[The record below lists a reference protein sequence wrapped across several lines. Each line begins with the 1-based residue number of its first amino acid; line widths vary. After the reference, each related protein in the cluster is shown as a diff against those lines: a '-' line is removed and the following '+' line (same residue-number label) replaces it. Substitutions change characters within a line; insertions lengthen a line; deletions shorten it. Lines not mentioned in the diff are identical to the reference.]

1 LIEYHDSVMKEAYKT
16 QGGAVSLLPGLAMA
30 GAIALAAWWAG
41 GKVPVIGAAVF
52 ALVSGVAA
60 GQFFRPAGVS
70 AGLAF
75 AGKKVLQYAI
85 ILLGFEME
93 ITRVLRVGSMSLAVL
108 LCTVLAAFG
117 AMAALWRILRV
128 PEDQAIL
135 IGVGTC
141 ICGGSAIA
149 ATAPVIGAKEGDIA
163 QAISTIFLF
172 NIIAVFLFP
181 AAGRL
186 LGMSDTGFGLWAG
199 TAINDTSSVVAA
211 ASAWSD
217 AAGNQDALALATI
230 VKLTRTL
237 LIIPITLVLAAL
249 CTARSKTA
257 GTGNG
262 GRGGRVDFVR
272 IFPWFVLAFLAAALV
287 KTFVPLPPA
296 LPRTLVTCGKFLI
309 VVAMAAIGA
318 RTNLKELVSGGWRPI
333 LLGLGCWGAVAAVS
347 LAVQQFSSLF

>member
-1 LIEYHDSVMKEAYKT
+1 MKQPTSAFNRT
-16 QGGAVSLLPGLAMA
+16 VSIIPGLAMA
-30 GAIALAAWWAG
+30 GTIAAAAWWAG
-41 GKVPVIGAAVF
+41 RRIPVIGAAVF
-52 ALVSGVAA
+52 ALVLGVAA
-60 GQFFRPAGVS
+60 GQFFRPARAA

-93 ITRVLRVGSMSLAVL
+93 ITRVLIVGSKSLAVL

-117 AMAALWRILRV
+117 AMASLWRLLRV

-149 ATAPVIGAKEGDIA
+149 ATAPVIGAKERDIA

-186 LGMSDTGFGLWAG
+186 LGMSDEGFGLWAG

-217 AAGNQDALALATI
+217 AAGNQTALALATI

-237 LIIPITLVLAAL
+237 LIIPVTLVLAATR
-249 CTARSKTA
+249 TARARKEGGGASAVPATA
-257 GTGNG
+257 AAKGAN
-262 GRGGRVDFVR
+262 VDFAR
-272 IFPWFVLAFLAAALV
+272 IFPWFVLAFLAAALIRS
-287 KTFVPLPPA
+287 FIPLPPE
-296 LPRTLVTCGKFLI
+296 LPRALVACGKFLI

-318 RTNLKELVSGGWRPI
+318 RTNLKDLISGGWRPI
-333 LLGLGCWGAVAAVS
+333 LLGLCCWFAVAAVS
-347 LAVQQFSSLF
+347 LAVQRLSSLL

>member
-1 LIEYHDSVMKEAYKT
+1 MKQRISLLSHT
-16 QGGAVSLLPGLAMA
+16 MSLLPGLAMA
-30 GAIALAAWWAG
+30 GTIAAAAWWAG
-41 GKVPVIGAAVF
+41 GRIPIIGAAVF
-52 ALVSGVAA
+52 ALILGVAA
-60 GQFFRPAGVS
+60 GQVYRPARAA

-85 ILLGFEME
+85 VLLGFEME
-93 ITRVLRVGSMSLAVL
+93 ITRVLIVGSKSLAVL

-117 AMAALWRILRV
+117 TMAALWRLLRV

-149 ATAPVIGAKEGDIA
+149 ATAPVIGAKERDIA

-186 LGMSDTGFGLWAG
+186 LGMSDEGFGLWAG

-217 AAGNQDALALATI
+217 AAGNQTALALATI

-237 LIIPITLVLAAL
+237 LIIPVTLVLAAAR
-249 CTARSKTA
+249 TARTRKSGA
-257 GTGNG
+257 GDAAAAAAKGGN
-262 GRGGRVDFVR
+262 VDFVK
-272 IFPWFVLAFLAAALV
+272 IFPWFVLAFLAAALIRS
-287 KTFVPLPPA
+287 FIPLPPE
-296 LPRTLVTCGKFLI
+296 LPRALAACGKFLI

-318 RTNLKELVSGGWRPI
+318 RTNLKDLISGGWRPI
-333 LLGLGCWGAVAAVS
+333 LLGLCCWFAVAAVS
-347 LAVQQFSSLF
+347 LAVQNLSSLL

>member
-1 LIEYHDSVMKEAYKT
+1 MKQERSS
-16 QGGAVSLLPGLAMA
+16 QGTPGSLLPGLAIA
-30 GAIALAAWWAG
+30 GSIALAAWWAG

-52 ALVSGVAA
+52 ALVFGVAA
-60 GQFFRPAGVS
+60 GQQLRPAGVS
-70 AGLAF
+70 TGLAF
-75 AGKKVLQYAI
+75 AGKKLLQYAI
-85 ILLGFEME
+85 ILLGFDME

-108 LCTVLAAFG
+108 LCTVAAAFG
-117 AMAALWRILRV
+117 TMALLWRLLKV

-149 ATAPVIGAKEGDIA
+149 ATAPVIGAKDRDIA

-181 AAGRL
+181 TAGRL
-186 LGMSDTGFGLWAG
+186 LGMSDEGFGLWAG

-217 AAGNQDALALATI
+217 VAGNQNALALATI

-237 LIIPITLVLAAL
+237 LIIPVTLVFAAL
-249 CTARSKTA
+249 RTARARKEGTA
-257 GTGNG
+257 DG

-296 LPRTLVTCGKFLI
+296 FPKAMVILGKFLI

-318 RTNLKELVSGGWRPI
+318 RTNLKELISGGWRPI
-333 LLGLGCWGAVAAVS
+333 ILGLGCWFAVATVS
-347 LAVQQFSSLF
+347 LAVQQLSSLL

>member
-1 LIEYHDSVMKEAYKT
+1 
-16 QGGAVSLLPGLAMA
+16 MA
-30 GAIALAAWWAG
+30 GTIAAAAWWAG
-41 GKVPVIGAAVF
+41 RRIPVIGAAVF
-52 ALVSGVAA
+52 ALVLGVAA
-60 GQFFRPAGVS
+60 GQFFRPARAA

-93 ITRVLRVGSMSLAVL
+93 ITRVLIVGSKSLAVL

-117 AMAALWRILRV
+117 AMASLWRLLRV

-149 ATAPVIGAKEGDIA
+149 ATAPVIGAKERDIA

-186 LGMSDTGFGLWAG
+186 LGMSDEGFGLWAG

-217 AAGNQDALALATI
+217 AAGNQTALALATI

-237 LIIPITLVLAAL
+237 LIIPVTLVLAATR
-249 CTARSKTA
+249 TARARKM
-257 GTGNG
+257 G
-262 GRGGRVDFVR
+262 GGFSAVPAAAKGANVDFAR
-272 IFPWFVLAFLAAALV
+272 IFPWFVLAFLAAALIRS
-287 KTFVPLPPA
+287 FIPLPPE
-296 LPRTLVTCGKFLI
+296 LPRALAACGKFLI

-318 RTNLKELVSGGWRPI
+318 RTNLKDLISGGWRPI
-333 LLGLGCWGAVAAVS
+333 LLGLCCWFAVAAVS
-347 LAVQQFSSLF
+347 LAVQRLSSLL

>member
-1 LIEYHDSVMKEAYKT
+1 M
-16 QGGAVSLLPGLAMA
+16 AV
-30 GAIALAAWWAG
+30 AIAAAAWWAG
-41 GKVPVIGAAVF
+41 GRLPIIGAAVF
-52 ALVSGVAA
+52 ALVLGVAA
-60 GQFFRPAGVS
+60 GQFFRPARAA

-85 ILLGFEME
+85 VLLGFEME
-93 ITRVLRVGSMSLAVL
+93 ISRVLIVGSKSLAVL
-108 LCTVLAAFG
+108 LCTTIAAFG
-117 AMAALWRILRV
+117 TMAALWRLLRV

-149 ATAPVIGAKEGDIA
+149 ATAPVIGAKERDIA

-186 LGMSDTGFGLWAG
+186 LGMSDEGFGLWAG

-217 AAGNQDALALATI
+217 AAGNQTALALATI

-237 LIIPITLVLAAL
+237 LIIPVTLVLAAAR
-249 CTARSKTA
+249 TARARRKGGDAAADAPAAA
-257 GTGNG
+257 GGK
-262 GRGGRVDFVR
+262 VDFAR
-272 IFPWFVLAFLAAALV
+272 IFPWFVLAFLAAALARS
-287 KTFVPLPPA
+287 FIPLSPA
-296 LPRTLVTCGKFLI
+296 LPRALVACGKFLI

-318 RTNLKELVSGGWRPI
+318 RTNLRELISGGWRPI
-333 LLGLGCWGAVAAVS
+333 LLGLCCWFAVAAVS
-347 LAVQQFSSLF
+347 LGVQRLSSLL

>member
-1 LIEYHDSVMKEAYKT
+1 MKQPTNALKSA
-16 QGGAVSLLPGLAMA
+16 GAFLPGLAMA
-30 GAIALAAWWAG
+30 GAIAAAAWWAG
-41 GKVPVIGAAVF
+41 GRLPIIGAAVF
-52 ALVSGVAA
+52 ALVLGVAA
-60 GQFFRPAGVS
+60 GQFFRPARAA

-85 ILLGFEME
+85 VLLGFEME
-93 ITRVLRVGSMSLAVL
+93 ISRVLIVGSKSLAVL

-117 AMAALWRILRV
+117 TMAALRRLLRV

-149 ATAPVIGAKEGDIA
+149 ATAPVIGAKERDIA

-172 NIIAVFLFP
+172 NIVAVFLFP

-186 LGMSDTGFGLWAG
+186 LGMSDEGFGLWAG

-217 AAGNQDALALATI
+217 AAGNQTALALATI

-237 LIIPITLVLAAL
+237 LIIPVTLVLAAAR
-249 CTARSKTA
+249 TARARKEGGGDASAAA
-257 GTGNG
+257 GAPASAG
-262 GRGGRVDFVR
+262 GKVDFAR
-272 IFPWFVLAFLAAALV
+272 IFPWFVLAFLAAALARS
-287 KTFVPLPPA
+287 FIPLPPE
-296 LPRTLVTCGKFLI
+296 LPRALVACGKFLI

-318 RTNLKELVSGGWRPI
+318 RTNLKELISGGWRPI
-333 LLGLGCWGAVAAVS
+333 LLGLCCWFAVAAVS
-347 LAVQQFSSLF
+347 LAVQRFASLL

>member
-1 LIEYHDSVMKEAYKT
+1 
-16 QGGAVSLLPGLAMA
+16 
-30 GAIALAAWWAG
+30 
-41 GKVPVIGAAVF
+41 VPVIGAAVF
-52 ALVSGVAA
+52 ALVLGVAA
-60 GQFFRPAGVS
+60 GQFFRPARAA

-85 ILLGFEME
+85 VLLGFEME
-93 ITRVLRVGSMSLAVL
+93 ITRVLIVGSKSLAVL

-117 AMAALWRILRV
+117 TMAALWRLLRV

-149 ATAPVIGAKEGDIA
+149 ATAPVIGAKERDIA

-186 LGMSDTGFGLWAG
+186 LGMSDEGFGLWAG

-217 AAGNQDALALATI
+217 AAGNQTALALATI

-237 LIIPITLVLAAL
+237 LIIPVTLVLAAAR
-249 CTARSKTA
+249 TARARKEGGGGASAVPAATA
-257 GTGNG
+257 ATAAATGAK
-262 GRGGRVDFVR
+262 VDFAR
-272 IFPWFVLAFLAAALV
+272 IFPWFVLAFLAAALIRS
-287 KTFVPLPPA
+287 FIPLPPE
-296 LPRTLVTCGKFLI
+296 LPRALAANGKFLI

-318 RTNLKELVSGGWRPI
+318 RTNLKELISGGWRPI
-333 LLGLGCWGAVAAVS
+333 LLGLCCWFAVAAVS
-347 LAVQQFSSLF
+347 LAVQRFSNFL

>member
-1 LIEYHDSVMKEAYKT
+1 MKQPTSAY
-16 QGGAVSLLPGLAMA
+16 GRAVAYLPGLVMA
-30 GAIALAAWWAG
+30 GTIAAAAWWAG
-41 GKVPVIGAAVF
+41 GRLPVIGAAVF
-52 ALVSGVAA
+52 ALVLGVAA
-60 GQFFRPAGVS
+60 GQFSRPARAA

-93 ITRVLRVGSMSLAVL
+93 ITRVLIVGSRSLAVL

-117 AMAALWRILRV
+117 AMAALWRLLRV

-149 ATAPVIGAKEGDIA
+149 ATAPVIGAKERDIA

-186 LGMSDTGFGLWAG
+186 LGMSDEGFGLWAG

-217 AAGNQDALALATI
+217 AAGNQTALALATI

-237 LIIPITLVLAAL
+237 LIIPVTLVLAAAR
-249 CTARSKTA
+249 TARARKTGA
-257 GTGNG
+257 GDAGSAAAAG
-262 GRGGRVDFVR
+262 GQVDLAR
-272 IFPWFVLAFLAAALV
+272 IFPWFVLAFLAAALIRS
-287 KTFVPLPPA
+287 FIPLPPQ
-296 LPRTLVTCGKFLI
+296 LPRALVACGKFLI

-318 RTNLKELVSGGWRPI
+318 KTNLKELISGGWRPI
-333 LLGLGCWGAVAAVS
+333 LLGLCCWFAVAAVS
-347 LAVQQFSSLF
+347 LGVQRLSSLL

>member
-1 LIEYHDSVMKEAYKT
+1 MKERTSALRR
-16 QGGAVSLLPGLAMA
+16 AVSYLPGLAMA
-30 GAIALAAWWAG
+30 GTIAAAAWWAG

-52 ALVSGVAA
+52 ALVLGVAA
-60 GQFFRPAGVS
+60 GQFFRPARAA
-70 AGLAF
+70 AGLVF

-85 ILLGFEME
+85 VLLGFEME
-93 ITRVLRVGSMSLAVL
+93 ITRVLIVGSKSLAVL

-117 AMAALWRILRV
+117 TMAALWRLLRV

-149 ATAPVIGAKEGDIA
+149 ATAPVIGAKERDIA

-186 LGMSDTGFGLWAG
+186 LGMSDEGFGLWAG

-211 ASAWSD
+211 AAAWSD
-217 AAGNQDALALATI
+217 AAGNQTALALATI

-237 LIIPITLVLAAL
+237 LIIPVTLVLAAAR
-249 CTARSKTA
+249 TARARKEGGGASA
-257 GTGNG
+257 VPAAATGAK
-262 GRGGRVDFVR
+262 VDFAR
-272 IFPWFVLAFLAAALV
+272 IFPWFVLAFLAAALIRS
-287 KTFVPLPPA
+287 FIALPPE
-296 LPRTLVTCGKFLI
+296 LPRALAACGKFLI

-318 RTNLKELVSGGWRPI
+318 RTNLKELISGGWRPI
-333 LLGLGCWGAVAAVS
+333 LLGLCCWFAVAAVS
-347 LAVQQFSSLF
+347 LAVQRFSNFL

>member
-1 LIEYHDSVMKEAYKT
+1 MKHERRS
-16 QGGAVSLLPGLAMA
+16 QGRDGSLLPGLAMA
-30 GAIALAAWWAG
+30 GLIALAAWWTGA
-41 GKVPVIGAAVF
+41 KVPVIGAAVF
-52 ALVSGVAA
+52 ALGFGLAA
-60 GQFFRPAGVS
+60 GQLYRPTGVS

-93 ITRVLRVGSMSLAVL
+93 ITRVLRVGSLSLAVL
-108 LCTVLAAFG
+108 LCTVAAAFG
-117 AMAALWRILRV
+117 AMALLWRLLRV

-149 ATAPVIGAKEGDIA
+149 ATAPVIGAKERDIA

-186 LGMSDTGFGLWAG
+186 LGMSDEGFGLWAG

-217 AAGNQDALALATI
+217 AAGNQNALALATI

-237 LIIPITLVLAAL
+237 LIIPVTLLLAAL
-249 CTARSKTA
+249 RTARARKTGSGGAEQA
-257 GTGNG
+257 GS
-262 GRGGRVDFVR
+262 VDFMR
-272 IFPWFVLAFLAAALV
+272 IFPWFVLAFLAAALA
-287 KTFVPLPPA
+287 KSFVPLPPA
-296 LPRTLVTCGKFLI
+296 FPKTMVVLGKFLI

-318 RTNLKELVSGGWRPI
+318 RTDLKDLIAGGWRPI
-333 LLGLGCWGAVAAVS
+333 LLGLGCWGAVAVVS
-347 LAVQQFSSLF
+347 LAVQQLSSLY